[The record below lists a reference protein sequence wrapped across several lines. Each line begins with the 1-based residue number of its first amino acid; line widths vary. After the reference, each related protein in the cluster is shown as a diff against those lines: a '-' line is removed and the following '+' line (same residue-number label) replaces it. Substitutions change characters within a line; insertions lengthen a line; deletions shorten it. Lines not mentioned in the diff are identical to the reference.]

1 MPPEKIDSLADDV
14 KPLVLGLLRQIS
26 GLTARVDE
34 LLAQNKALL
43 ARIAELEAERG
54 KPPKTPD
61 NSSLPPS
68 RGQKG
73 NVAEP
78 TRVKK
83 ARKGHPGAAR
93 ALAENPDATRDI
105 YAERCA
111 CGAALAEAGQEL
123 ARAWDHVDLPP
134 IKPITTRINLF
145 RATCPCCKARV
156 TAQAPA
162 DMPEGS
168 PFGPGIKA
176 AVAYLHGCQMVGFK
190 RLTELCEGLFGLTI
204 SQGAISNMLARMGK
218 PFGATAEQ
226 IAATV
231 RASEVIA
238 SDETSA
244 RVKGKTHWQWTF
256 GCATAVYHM
265 IAPTRGKCVPTD
277 FLAGARPKVWLSDR
291 LPAQCTHAEAHQF
304 CLAHLIRDAQYAIDH
319 GDTIFAPQF
328 KAFLKDA
335 CAVGRRRPDLADST
349 IGTHRRRLDREL
361 DRLLDLKP
369 TDVEGSHLRA
379 AIVVT
384 ARDKLLVFLTRRD
397 VEATN
402 NASERAL
409 RPSVIFRRVTNGFRS
424 EWGAKV
430 YADLCS
436 MSPPAASP
444 AAPHSPPSATPWRR
458 PHPNA
463 PRRDQ
468 VDRGELIHRIE
479 HRLFAYI
486 TQNWRGKPLVSHKVI
501 VQLIAA
507 TSTDKG
513 LTVTCGIDRS
523 RYPRGIKVS
532 KAELAAIKIEH
543 HSFHGE
549 WNYTIKPNKKPN

>member
-1 MPPEKIDSLADDV
+1 VPANLASGQRAIVRSIHLVTSAAHAGLWVCGQRKRVAHRPTGEKTKASVNLIAL
-14 KPLVLGLLRQIS
+14 K
-26 GLTARVDE
+26 
-34 LLAQNKALL
+34 AQHSNQV
-43 ARIAELEAERG
+43 R
-54 KPPKTPD
+54 
-61 NSSLPPS
+61 
-68 RGQKG
+68 
-73 NVAEP
+73 
-78 TRVKK
+78 
-83 ARKGHPGAAR
+83 H
-93 ALAENPDATRDI
+93 NPDCQPGQPRHPSPHSVPI
-105 YAERCA
+105 L
-111 CGAALAEAGQEL
+111 AAI
-123 ARAWDHVDLPP
+123 H
-134 IKPITTRINLF
+134 
-145 RATCPCCKARV
+145 
-156 TAQAPA
+156 
-162 DMPEGS
+162 S
-168 PFGPGIKA
+168 PGINA

-218 PFGATAEQ
+218 PFGAAAEQ

-244 RVKGKTHWQWTF
+244 RVKGKTHWQWAF
-256 GCATAVYHM
+256 GCATAVYHV

-277 FLAGARPKVWLSDR
+277 FLTGARPKVWLSDR

-335 CAVGRRRPDLADST
+335 CAVGCRRPDLADST
-349 IGTHRRRLDREL
+349 IATHRRRLDREL
-361 DRLLDLKP
+361 DRLLELKP

-379 AIVVT
+379 AIAVT

-436 MSPPAASP
+436 IVATGRLAGR
-444 AAPHSPPSATPWRR
+444 SA
-458 PHPNA
+458 
-463 PRRDQ
+463 
-468 VDRGELIHRIE
+468 
-479 HRLFAYI
+479 
-486 TQNWRGKPLVSHKVI
+486 
-501 VQLIAA
+501 
-507 TSTDKG
+507 
-513 LTVTCGIDRS
+513 
-523 RYPRGIKVS
+523 
-532 KAELAAIKIEH
+532 LAAIRDALAAPAPERAAAR
-543 HSFHGE
+543 SSG
-549 WNYTIKPNKKPN
+549 